1 MATLSNLSS
10 TVDSNYFDLYKS
22 EQAINTFIAK
32 GNIKF
37 DKNAKTFVDLGY
49 PYSST
54 TGSRTGP
61 LVAFRSVDY
70 TDAPGDIQF
79 FVPTTDNSTY
89 YNLNLSNKGT
99 LKWRNQEVERLSAT
113 YRSGS
118 TWYRV
123 YADGTIMQ
131 GGICNATQYNNT
143 SVNVTFPKAFSNT
156 NYIALANPNTPDHQG
171 TWSIN
176 ARCAVKTTT
185 GMSVH
190 GANNVNSAFTGAT
203 AWIAIGN

>member
-10 TVDSNYFDLYKS
+10 TVDRNYFDLYKS

-32 GNIKF
+32 GNVKF
-37 DKNAKTFVDLGY
+37 DKNAKSFVDIGY
-49 PYSST
+49 PYSET

-61 LVAFRSVDY
+61 LVAFRSIDY
-70 TDAPGDIQF
+70 TNAPGDIQF

-89 YNLNLSNKGT
+89 YNLNLSNTGT
-99 LKWRNQEVERLSAT
+99 LKWRNQEVVRLKSS
-113 YRSGS
+113 YRSGA

-123 YADGTIMQ
+123 YDDGTIMQ
-131 GGICNATQYNNT
+131 GGTCNSTIYNST
-143 SVNVTFPKAFSNT
+143 SMNVTFPKAFTNT
-156 NYIALANPNTPDHQG
+156 NYIAIANPNTPDHQG

-190 GANNVNSAFTGAT
+190 GANNVNGAYTGVAS
-203 AWIAIGN
+203 WLAIGT

>member
-1 MATLSNLSS
+1 MATLSELSR
-10 TVDSNYFDLYKS
+10 TVDNNYFDLYKYGQS
-22 EQAINTFIAK
+22 INYITVK

-37 DKNAKTFVDLGY
+37 NKDNNTFIDIGY
-49 PYSST
+49 PYSET
-54 TGSRTGP
+54 DRTGA
-61 LVAFRSVDY
+61 LIAFRSTNY
-70 TDAPGDIQF
+70 SNPGNLEL
-79 FVPTTDNSTY
+79 FVPTSDKSNY
-89 YNLNLSNKGT
+89 HILALSNTGT
-99 LKWRNQEVERLSAT
+99 LKWRNQEVERLNTT

-190 GANNVNSAFTGAT
+190 GANNVNSAFTGVT